1 MNSLRER
8 KKLRLE
14 GYDYASPGAYF
25 VTLCVQGRLC
35 VLGAVEDGAMQLNP
49 YGEIVHQQWE
59 WLHRQYA
66 YLTLDACAVMPNH
79 FHAVLSVGT
88 GRDLSLGPDRDAY
101 VGDGRDRPLQP
112 VKIKPVS
119 ELIGAFKTTSSK
131 LIHLAGE
138 SSFQWQRSY
147 YDHII
152 RTPAARKRISR
163 YIRNN
168 PQQWVSDIEFVS
180 SSENTAYVSTQ
191 QREDYYKSLFQE
203 TA

>member
-1 MNSLRER
+1 MNPLRER

-14 GYDYASPGAYF
+14 GYDYASPGVYF

-35 VLGAVEDGAMQLNP
+35 VLGAVEDGAMHLNP

-66 YLTLDACAVMPNH
+66 YLTLDACVVMPNH

-88 GRDLSLGPDRDAY
+88 GRDLSLGPDRDEY
-101 VGDGRDRPLQP
+101 VGDGRDRPLRP

-131 LIHLAGE
+131 LIHVAGE

-152 RTPAARKRISR
+152 RTPAALERIGR

-180 SSENTAYVSTQ
+180 SPGNTAYVSTQ